1 MKRCKMNIQL
11 QNIEYKVKGKEIIS
25 HFSADFQNGNVYCL
39 FGKNGSG
46 KTTLLNI
53 LALLRKMQS
62 GNFYFNGDKLDDY
75 RRKKD
80 YKDKI
85 SFFSSSQEILFKEL
99 TVKQNIWFYLNIN
112 KICIDKSKIDE
123 IGIFMKRFSIGDL
136 VNIQIKKL
144 SKGQKQKVALTIIL
158 LLDKPIVL
166 LDEPYDGLDIT
177 GYSALNEYI
186 NRWKESKII
195 VIASPIQIEENG
207 MILIQVE

>member
-1 MKRCKMNIQL
+1 ML
-11 QNIEYKVKGKEIIS
+11 
-25 HFSADFQNGNVYCL
+25 
-39 FGKNGSG
+39 
-46 KTTLLNI
+46 
-53 LALLRKMQS
+53 
-62 GNFYFNGDKLDDY
+62 
-75 RRKKD
+75 
-80 YKDKI
+80 
-85 SFFSSSQEILFKEL
+85 KEL

-195 VIASPIQIEENG
+195 VIASPIQIEDNG